1 MTAQDIENAVKAELR
16 RIAPDIDPAEIVP
29 DRSLREQCD
38 LDSIDFLNLMAALGK
53 RFGLPMPEEDYPRLS
68 TISAIVAYIAE
79 KTSQPQ

>member
-16 RIAPDIDPAEIVP
+16 RIAPDIDPAEVVP

-53 RFGLPMPEEDYPRLS
+53 RFGLPMPEEDYPRLA

-79 KTSQPQ
+79 KTGQPQ